1 METLTLT
8 ITKKQLIALQDAL
21 INRINACNPKADANS
36 HRFYELLKN
45 TQSCISVQTQL
56 QHLEDEIEFCPPE
69 RRALLDKAIE
79 NARLSIAGY
88 IEQSILR

>member
-8 ITKKQLIALQDAL
+8 ITKMQLLALQDAL
-21 INRINACNPKADANS
+21 INRINTCNPKAS
-36 HRFYELLKN
+36 VRSQRFHELLQN
-45 TQSCISVQTQL
+45 TQSCISVQMQL
-56 QHLEDEIEFCPPE
+56 QQLEDEIEFCPPE

-88 IEQSILR
+88 IKQSILR